1 VRQRAHEILDQR
13 QLNQDRPSVR
23 ITRSNFGEPTILMP
37 VVGVGGGNSKGLLFI
52 DSSPRLLPD

>member
-1 VRQRAHEILDQR
+1 
-13 QLNQDRPSVR
+13 
-23 ITRSNFGEPTILMP
+23 LMP